1 MEILAIVGSPQK
13 GGRSVT
19 AARAVLGGAAE
30 LDSHVSLLE
39 LASSPAP
46 EAVQQAMQ
54 ASDAIVFASPTYRA
68 RCSAQL
74 KLLLE
79 QTERG
84 FYSETTSPLQ
94 GKAAAIVATGASPH
108 HFLAVDDLRS
118 VLAGFFAVQ
127 VLSPGLYFSPDAFL
141 DSHQLT
147 PDAAGIAAAH
157 GRALVDLAAAVRAS
171 GSLQALRPLI

>member
-141 DSHQLT
+141 DPTSSPRT
-147 PDAAGIAAAH
+147 
-157 GRALVDLAAAVRAS
+157 RRVS
-171 GSLQALRPLI
+171 RPLTGVPWSISRQPCAHRVPSKPCDR